1 MLDEIEATFNIT
13 NLSSINNSFR
23 SSSQLD
29 DLFSLTLDEFK
40 NLALNN
46 IADDS
51 SDDNNEDDE
60 AVHFDDETNQF
71 VENPSN
77 SRH

>member
-23 SSSQLD
+23 STTQLD
-29 DLFSLTLDEFK
+29 DLFSLTLDEFR
-40 NLALNN
+40 NLTMNN

-51 SDDNNEDDE
+51 SSDDDDNNE
-60 AVHFDDETNQF
+60 FDETD
-71 VENPSN
+71 PS
-77 SRH
+77 SSHH

>member
-23 SSSQLD
+23 STSQLD
-29 DLFSLTLDEFK
+29 DLFSLTLDEFR
-40 NLALNN
+40 NLTLNN

-51 SDDNNEDDE
+51 SSDENNEDDE
-60 AVHFDDETNQF
+60 TVSDSNHF
-71 VENPSN
+71 VENPSS

>member
-23 SSSQLD
+23 STTQLD
-29 DLFSLTLDEFK
+29 DLFSLTLDEFR
-40 NLALNN
+40 NLTMNN

-51 SDDNNEDDE
+51 SSDDDNNE
-60 AVHFDDETNQF
+60 FDETDR
-71 VENPSN
+71 S
-77 SRH
+77 SSHH